1 MCGAANFHPVPGEA
15 EKEKWKKGKNETDTQ
30 GERDGERE
38 QFEYLRAFWLLGT
51 MNGPVTFK
59 P

>member
-1 MCGAANFHPVPGEA
+1 ME
-15 EKEKWKKGKNETDTQ
+15 GKNETDTQ
-30 GERDGERE
+30 GERDGERG

-51 MNGPVTFK
+51 MNGPVTIK